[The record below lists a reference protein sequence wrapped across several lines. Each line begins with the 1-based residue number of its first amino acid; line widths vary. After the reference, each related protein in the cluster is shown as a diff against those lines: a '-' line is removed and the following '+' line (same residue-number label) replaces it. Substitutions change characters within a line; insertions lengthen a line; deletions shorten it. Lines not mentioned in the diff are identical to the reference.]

1 MNQPIEAFCRL
12 GLVHFMAF
20 PELAGGGGPW
30 EETVRRIAL
39 DPFFTAIEIT
49 HIEDPEVRERVR
61 DLIRLARLSVGYG
74 AHPAILG
81 RKLNI
86 NALNEAERG
95 AACAELKKHL
105 DEAFFMGAETF
116 VILSGKDPGEPD
128 REKAVAALVKSLDEL
143 CDYSASI
150 GGPRVVLELFDCEV
164 DKCCLMGPTSLAVKV
179 AEEVGVR
186 RNNFGLLVDLSH
198 IPLLQESPRQAL
210 VPIKKYLAGAH
221 LGNAVIQADCAG
233 YGDYHPIFGSPG
245 SANDLPE
252 MMEFLK
258 TLLDIG
264 FLSEENR
271 PIVSFEI
278 KPMAGQDPLL
288 VIANAKR
295 VLREAW
301 ARL

>member
-20 PELAGGGGPW
+20 PELASGGGAW

-39 DPFFTAIEIT
+39 DPFFAAIEIT
-49 HIEDPEVRERVR
+49 HIEDPGVRERVR

-81 RKLNI
+81 QKLNI
-86 NALNEAERG
+86 NALDETER
-95 AACAELKKHL
+95 AVACTSLKKHL
-105 DEAFFMGAETF
+105 DEAAYLGAETF
-116 VILSGKDPGEPD
+116 VLLSGKDPGEKD
-128 REKAVAALVKSLDEL
+128 RAAALAALVKSLDEL
-143 CDYSASI
+143 CAYSAVL
-150 GGPRVVLELFDCEV
+150 GGPQVVLELFDCEV
-164 DKCCLMGPTSLAVKV
+164 DKCCLLGPAPLAAEV
-179 AEEVGVR
+179 AEKVKTR
-186 RNNFGLLVDLSH
+186 QDNFGLLVDLSH
-198 IPLLQESPRQAL
+198 IPLLKESPRQAL
-210 VPIKKYLAGAH
+210 VPLKNHLAGAH
-221 LGNAVIQADCAG
+221 LGNAVINPALAG
-233 YGDYHPIFGSPG
+233 YGDYHPIFGTPG

-258 TLLDIG
+258 TLLEIG
-264 FLSEENR
+264 FLDETKR

-278 KPMAGQDPLL
+278 KPQGGQDSL
-288 VIANAKR
+288 VIIANAQR

>member
-1 MNQPIEAFCRL
+1 MNQPIEAFCRP

-20 PELAGGGGPW
+20 PELAGGEGPW

-49 HIEDPEVRERVR
+49 HMEDPGVRERVR

-74 AHPAILG
+74 AHPDILR
-81 RKLNI
+81 RKLNV
-86 NALNEAERG
+86 NALNESERG
-95 AACAELKKHL
+95 AACAELRKHL
-105 DEAFFMGAETF
+105 DEAVFMGAETF
-116 VILSGKDPGEPD
+116 VILSGKDPGAAD
-128 REKAVAALVKSLDEL
+128 REKAMEALVKSLDEL
-143 CDYSASI
+143 CAYSSSL
-150 GGPRVVLELFDCEV
+150 GGPKVVLELFDCEV
-164 DKCCLMGPTSLAVKV
+164 DKCCLMGPTSLAVAV
-179 AEEVGVR
+179 AEKVGVHR
-186 RNNFGLLVDLSH
+186 KNFGLLVDLSH
-198 IPLLQESPRQAL
+198 IPLLKESPQQAL
-210 VPIKKYLAGAH
+210 VPIKEYLAGAH

-258 TLLDIG
+258 TLREIG
-264 FLSEENR
+264 FLNEAKR

-278 KPMAGQDPLL
+278 KPQPGQDPLII
-288 VIANAKR
+288 IANAQR